1 MTTASPFIQ
10 RIDDRLIVSS
20 LWMATMIAVVFV
32 DLFSLYRADVRA
44 QIDSGSI
51 YVFDIGPGFLL
62 GVIIYVLIPTLMIPL
77 TLVLPRRANRVTNII
92 VGSLFLITVIGGA
105 VGEWS
110 YYVLA
115 SAIEVVLLLAIVRIA
130 LRWKPEPV
138 AHRHDQYG
146 LDPNGLCG

>member
-1 MTTASPFIQ
+1 MTTTPPFAQ
-10 RIDDRLIVSS
+10 RIDDRILVSA
-20 LWMATMIAVVFV
+20 LWATTMIAVVFV

-44 QIDSGSI
+44 QIESGSI
-51 YVFDIGPGFLL
+51 YVFDISPGFLL

-77 TLVLPRRANRVTNII
+77 TLALPRRANRVINII

-130 LRWKPEPV
+130 LRWKPETV
-138 AHRHDQYG
+138 AHRHDTTSTA
-146 LDPNGLCG
+146 

>member
-1 MTTASPFIQ
+1 MTTASPFSQ
-10 RIDDRLIVSS
+10 RIDDRVIVSS
-20 LWMATMIAVVFV
+20 LWMATMIAVAFV

-115 SAIEVVLLLAIVRIA
+115 SAIEVVLLLAIVRVA
-130 LRWKPEPV
+130 LRWKPTPV
-138 AHRHDQYG
+138 APRQE
-146 LDPNGLCG
+146 PTSTA